1 MVDVLNGFPERSRF
15 MKGIFAWVGFRQAAV
30 PFVPAARQ
38 SGASGWSFRKLF
50 RFGRYQYSA
59 QADIFNFTNNGYV
72 KSETRL
78 IGTSYGQP
86 LSNLQPRTL
95 RLAVQMRF

>member
-1 MVDVLNGFPERSRF
+1 MRLALQAPGTDYYGRQNQLDL
-15 MKGIFAWVGFRQAAV
+15 GI
-30 PFVPAARQ
+30 
-38 SGASGWSFRKLF
+38 RKLF